1 MQSALSSD
9 GASRVRRGGALLGLS
24 LAVLLIC
31 QVLTAV
37 AIGLGATRYDRSPG
51 ALLAPA
57 LLLIASMVV
66 LVGVLRGPNRRR
78 PARWTSRAAMVALPG
93 GVAAGLSIGSVFGSG
108 IPQVVA
114 VGAGLPI
121 VVIALAA
128 VASRVMRGLPA
139 ADACTLG
146 IEFVT
151 TLRRA
156 DRVGAPRWTIPDE
169 VTVTGAEI
177 VVVARSG
184 RFGAAQFTIPL
195 AEVTEACVHAAP
207 TKRGPWLSLPDGTDL
222 LIPPGDVVVILHRT
236 DTRVL
241 PVFDPQE
248 LVEAIDAR
256 RHGNCRRAD
265 HSAV

>member
-1 MQSALSSD
+1 M
-9 GASRVRRGGALLGLS
+9 RRSGALLGLA
-24 LAVLLIC
+24 LAVVGVC

-37 AIGLGATRYDRSPG
+37 AIGMGAIRYGLAPG

-57 LLLIASMVV
+57 LPLAASIVV
-66 LVGVLRGPNRRR
+66 LFGVLRAPTRRR
-78 PARWTSRAAMVALPG
+78 PARWTSRAAMVALPA
-93 GVAAGLSIGSVFGSG
+93 GVAAGLCVGSVLGSG
-108 IPQVVA
+108 FSQVVA
-114 VGAGLPI
+114 VGAGMPI
-121 VVIALAA
+121 VVVALAA
-128 VASRVMRGLPA
+128 GASRAMRGLHPD
-139 ADACTLG
+139 DACALG
-146 IEFVT
+146 VEFVT

-169 VTVTGAEI
+169 VTVNGTEI

-195 AEVTEACVHAAP
+195 AEVTEAGVHAAP

-222 LIPPGDVVVILHRT
+222 LIPPGDVVVIQHRK

-256 RHGNCRRAD
+256 RHRNCRSTD

>member
-1 MQSALSSD
+1 M
-9 GASRVRRGGALLGLS
+9 RRSGALLGLA
-24 LAVLLIC
+24 LAVLLIG

-37 AIGLGATRYDRSPG
+37 AIGMGAIRYGLASG
-51 ALLAPA
+51 ALLAPV
-57 LLLIASMVV
+57 LLLVASIAV
-66 LVGVLRGPNRRR
+66 LFGVLRAPTRRR

-93 GVAAGLSIGSVFGSG
+93 GVAAGLCVGSVLGSG
-108 IPQVVA
+108 FSQVVA

-121 VVIALAA
+121 VVVALAA
-128 VASRVMRGLPA
+128 GASRVLRGLHP
-139 ADACTLG
+139 ADACVLG
-146 IEFVT
+146 VEFVT

-169 VTVTGAEI
+169 VTVNGTEI

-195 AEVTEACVHAAP
+195 AEVTEARVHTAP

-222 LIPPGDVVVILHRT
+222 LIPPGDVVVIQHRK

-256 RHGNCRRAD
+256 RTRNCRSTD
-265 HSAV
+265 HSAA